1 MSGKGR
7 LPEGS
12 FAAQMKGKT
21 GLRRIINALGYS
33 ADGIKAAWTEQGF
46 RQLVWLNGILLAAA
60 FVLPFETPVRMVLV
74 FAAFFSWIV
83 ELFNTGV
90 EAAVDHTSLERH
102 PLAKRAKDV
111 CSAAQYLSLLMTALL
126 WGTALWDLW
135 VG

>member
-1 MSGKGR
+1 MKREEGR

-12 FAAQMKGKT
+12 YAAEMKGKT

-33 ADGIKAAWTEQGF
+33 KDGIRAAWTEQGF
-46 RQLVWLNGILLAAA
+46 RQLAWLNGALLVLA
-60 FVLPFETPVRMVLV
+60 FVLPFETAVRMVLV
-74 FAAFFSWIV
+74 FASFFSWIV

-111 CSAAQYLSLLMTALL
+111 CSAAQYLSLLLIALL
-126 WGTALWDLW
+126 WGMALWGL
-135 VG
+135 